1 MSRRGGTA
9 VNPASITTL
18 DEWAALWGK
27 VPLVGFDPKSREPTV
42 YESSKEGAA
51 RLKPLAWVREGDT
64 LTILTNP
71 TQFGTTAVQVAE
83 KRYAKFRADTRQ
95 AVVAG
100 EGALLTAEMAMLA
113 AWRAYKE
120 AGTAA
125 ERTALRPAIL
135 AAEKDVRVAEAS
147 LARASYPGRV
157 IRPTNKGT
165 GTYVPPFP
173 LSARAIP
180 TKEAA
185 EGMATAAASTAT
197 G

>member
-1 MSRRGGTA
+1 MSRRGGAA

-18 DEWAALWGK
+18 DEWSALFGK

-51 RLKPLAWVREGDT
+51 RLKSFPWAREGDT

-71 TQFGTTAVQVAE
+71 TQFGTTAVEVAG
-83 KRYAKFRADTRQ
+83 KRYAKYRSDTRQ
-95 AVVAG
+95 AVVAA
-100 EGALLTAEMAMLA
+100 EGALLTAEMALLA
-113 AWRAYKE
+113 AWRAHKE
-120 AGTAA
+120 AGTVA
-125 ERTALRPAIL
+125 ERTAMRPAIL
-135 AAEKDVRVAEAS
+135 AAEKEVRVAEAA

-157 IRPTNKGT
+157 IRSTNKGT

-180 TKEAA
+180 TKESA
-185 EGMATAAASTAT
+185 EGMAASTAT

>member
-1 MSRRGGTA
+1 M
-9 VNPASITTL
+9 NPTSITTL
-18 DEWAALWGK
+18 DEWSALFGK

-42 YESSKEGAA
+42 YESSKADAA
-51 RLKPLAWVREGDT
+51 RLKSFPWAREGDT

-71 TQFGTTAVQVAE
+71 TQFGTTAVEVAG
-83 KRYAKFRADTRQ
+83 KRYAKYRSDTRQ

-100 EGALLTAEMAMLA
+100 EGALLSAEMALLA
-113 AWRAYKE
+113 AWRAHKE
-120 AGTAA
+120 AGTVA

-135 AAEKDVRVAEAS
+135 AAEKDVRVAEAA

-157 IRPTNKGT
+157 IRSTNKGT

-185 EGMATAAASTAT
+185 EGMATAASTA
-197 G
+197 